1 LGLEIIIPTSSKNKN
16 ALSLN
21 TIIHITLANH
31 FAINIL
37 SHTLFNFLYHLSII
51 GERKKKIIII
61 IIIKEEQIRQLNQNK
76 SKEFHKSEIQQ
87 HCKRYRL
94 SEFK

>member
-51 GERKKKIIII
+51 GERKKKKNNNNNNKGRTDKAI
-61 IIIKEEQIRQLNQNK
+61 K
-76 SKEFHKSEIQQ
+76 SKQI
-87 HCKRYRL
+87 KRV
-94 SEFK
+94 S